1 MDRKQALKKRL
12 MEIIKF
18 CITGGICFI
27 IDAGLLYV
35 LNRYV
40 FVGHYII
47 DSALSFTVS
56 VIVNYIICV
65 KWVFE
70 NVNQQDKKTIFIFI
84 ATSVVGLLL
93 NAAIIKV
100 VVELFASAHIG
111 QPNEIL
117 LDLKVIGLDSVMVAK
132 VISTLIVMVWN
143 YVTKRMA
150 VTRQVAV
157 TEQC

>member
-1 MDRKQALKKRL
+1 MSDTQAIKKRL
-12 MEIIKF
+12 MEILKF
-18 CITGGICFI
+18 GITGGICFI
-27 IDAGLLYV
+27 IDAGLLYI
-35 LNRYV
+35 LNRYI

-65 KWVFE
+65 KWVFDD
-70 NVNQQDKKTIFIFI
+70 VNQKNKKTIFIFL

-93 NAAIIKV
+93 NALIIKI
-100 VVELFASAHIG
+100 VVELFAYSRIG
-111 QPNEIL
+111 QPNQIL
-117 LDLKVIGLDSVMVAK
+117 INLKIIGLDSVMIAK

-150 VTRQVAV
+150 VTRQIAI
-157 TEQC
+157 TE